1 MAEAGYFPGIII
13 YFSMWYRKR
22 EQTMRM
28 AIFCDAAILAGAVAS
43 ILVIIKEYLMNFC
56 LDSSI

>member
-13 YFSMWYRKR
+13 YLSMWYRKR

-28 AIFCDAAILAGAVAS
+28 AIFCDAAILAAAVAN
-43 ILVIIKEYLMNFC
+43 ILVETCFYNRCKIFLLNN
-56 LDSSI
+56 